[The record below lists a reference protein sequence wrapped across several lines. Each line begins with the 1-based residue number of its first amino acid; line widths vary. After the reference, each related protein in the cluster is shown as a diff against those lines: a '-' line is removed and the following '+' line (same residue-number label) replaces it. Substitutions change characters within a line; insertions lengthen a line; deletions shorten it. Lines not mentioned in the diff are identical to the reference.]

1 MPPFTRPATRRGR
14 HLSDHARLLQCVQQ
28 ILERS
33 AQAVPWEPE
42 TVGLPD
48 ARPGGALAR
57 INDVAFYANARDEV
71 ATLAGVCVDLLLL
84 HSPDG
89 SEQPD
94 RTSGR
99 SCRSCRLTWPCPTFG
114 EISRLLG

>member
-1 MPPFTRPATRRGR
+1 MPPFTSPANRRGR
-14 HLSDHARLLQCVQQ
+14 PSEHARLLQCVQE

-33 AQAVPWEPE
+33 DRAVPWDPD

-48 ARPGGALAR
+48 AHSDSALAR
-57 INDVAFYANARDEV
+57 INDVAFYANAREEV
-71 ATLAGVCVDLLLL
+71 TNLAGVCAHLLLL

-89 SEQPD
+89 DDGSRCQ
-94 RTSGR
+94 G
-99 SCRSCRLTWPCPTFG
+99 CRLPWPCPSFG